1 MLVLRGFDESY
12 TVFSGARQSP
22 AQAPGSESWLVENIS
37 LGGFHAV
44 LDDAPGE
51 RVKLGALLC
60 AQPEGGDNWLL
71 GVARRFNRL
80 GGQRAS
86 LGVQVLS
93 RNALSIELRP
103 RRSGFSAAI
112 AIPAIWL
119 RDGGDAGVERILL
132 PIGGF
137 NVREAVEFQHQNRLL
152 SLTPVELVETGSDYE
167 IGRFHSQSPL
177 TV

>member
-1 MLVLRGFDESY
+1 
-12 TVFSGARQSP
+12 
-22 AQAPGSESWLVENIS
+22 
-37 LGGFHAV
+37 
-44 LDDAPGE
+44 
-51 RVKLGALLC
+51 
-60 AQPEGGDNWLL
+60 
-71 GVARRFNRL
+71 
-80 GGQRAS
+80 
-86 LGVQVLS
+86 
-93 RNALSIELRP
+93 
-103 RRSGFSAAI
+103 
-112 AIPAIWL
+112 L